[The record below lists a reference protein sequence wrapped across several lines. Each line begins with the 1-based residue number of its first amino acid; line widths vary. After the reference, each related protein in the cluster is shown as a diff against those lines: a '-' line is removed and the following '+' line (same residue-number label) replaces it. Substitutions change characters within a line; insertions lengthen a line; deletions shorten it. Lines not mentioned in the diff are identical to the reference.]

1 MDEWT
6 EKRVRAR
13 SDRRPCNICLCDPN
27 WHLLW
32 WQLIWKREVPTSG
45 KKSWLITAKAP
56 RCVRTSH
63 VLNLYTLQ
71 FQVL

>member
-1 MDEWT
+1 
-6 EKRVRAR
+6 
-13 SDRRPCNICLCDPN
+13 
-27 WHLLW
+27 
-32 WQLIWKREVPTSG
+32 VPTSG

-63 VLNLYTLQ
+63 VLLNLYTLQ